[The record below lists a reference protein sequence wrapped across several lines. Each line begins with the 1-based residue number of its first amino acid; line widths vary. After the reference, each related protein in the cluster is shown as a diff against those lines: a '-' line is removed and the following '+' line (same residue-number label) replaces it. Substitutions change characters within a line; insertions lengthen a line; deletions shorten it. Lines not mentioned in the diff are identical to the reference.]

1 MTSLILCVFINTKKG
16 ENIYINSHVACHVH
30 TKRGVNM
37 LELISILL
45 TIFLQVFL
53 KLFFVQIVVRVLLSL
68 VEYLFP
74 HLSAFHSISHFIS
87 TQIDS
92 DWWAW

>member
-1 MTSLILCVFINTKKG
+1 MTSLILCVFINTKKRRK
-16 ENIYINSHVACHVH
+16 YINSHVACHVH

-37 LELISILL
+37 HELISILL

-87 TQIDS
+87 L
-92 DWWAW
+92 